1 MSSRISNA
9 FLQGTLT
16 DDVYVSQPPGF
27 IDPHYS
33 SHVCKLHKALYGL
46 KQAPRARYMELKNY
60 LITMGFRNTISDSSF
75 FVYKAADVCIYLL
88 VYVDDIIVT
97 SNAPAILTKCI
108 QNLTIRFSLKDLGDL
123 SYFLGVEVV
132 KTQNGLFLGQKRYIL
147 DILIKADM
155 DNCNPIATP
164 LPNTPP
170 HSIHGSAMANPT

>member
-1 MSSRISNA
+1 
-9 FLQGTLT
+9 
-16 DDVYVSQPPGF
+16 
-27 IDPHYS
+27 
-33 SHVCKLHKALYGL
+33 
-46 KQAPRARYMELKNY
+46 MELKNY